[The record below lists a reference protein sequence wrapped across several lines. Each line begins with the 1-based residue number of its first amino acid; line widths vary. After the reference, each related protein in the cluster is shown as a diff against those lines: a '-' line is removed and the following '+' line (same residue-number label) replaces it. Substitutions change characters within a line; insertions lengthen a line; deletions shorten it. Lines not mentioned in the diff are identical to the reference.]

1 MFKKILK
8 ILDNNQRN
16 RLILLILSSF
26 PLILLETIS
35 IGSLPIYLV
44 TIINPS
50 KIFEYLDNQTLENLI
65 LNMPISER
73 SLYGLIIIFIILPQ
87 KKYITLI

>member
-50 KIFEYLDNQTLENLI
+50 KIFEYL
-65 LNMPISER
+65 LNTETVTPR
-73 SLYGLIIIFIILPQ
+73 ALAPPLTSLFWI
-87 KKYITLI
+87 

>member
-44 TIINPS
+44 TIINPICQFL
-50 KIFEYLDNQTLENLI
+50 KDHYMD
-65 LNMPISER
+65 
-73 SLYGLIIIFIILPQ
+73 
-87 KKYITLI
+87 